1 MPPSGVPVNEAS
13 LALGLVG
20 ALALSAATRR
30 GGRAVAAS
38 PILRVPVDKLWTRP
52 QKMEETLQDIEAG
65 RLSYSKQ
72 EPALVSRL
80 DEPRGHFFVIDGHHR
95 IAEHILDGQGRVG
108 VLVDVHMPRIE
119 RTGGAYRRW
128 VEEKVPVAKAVRSWR
143 NESKFGRARLIA
155 QTIRSF
161 ANDEADMHVCYEEG
175 LCGDVADYVHFV
187 TLPHLG
193 LECWHEDQLGE
204 KLPQHTW
211 VRDPVTG
218 LHHDLGN
225 PEGVPQGRDLLYFAK
240 EESKWS
246 PGLDRRARFFAQPK
260 SVAEMGDE

>member
-1 MPPSGVPVNEAS
+1 MRGDL
-13 LALGLVG
+13 LALGVVG
-20 ALALSAATRR
+20 ALTLAGATRR

-65 RLSYSKQ
+65 RLSYSKH

-128 VEEKVPVAKAVRSWR
+128 VEEKVSVAKAVRSWR
-143 NESKFGRARLIA
+143 NEQRAKME
-155 QTIRSF
+155 T
-161 ANDEADMHVCYEEG
+161 E
-175 LCGDVADYVHFV
+175 
-187 TLPHLG
+187 
-193 LECWHEDQLGE
+193 
-204 KLPQHTW
+204 
-211 VRDPVTG
+211 
-218 LHHDLGN
+218 
-225 PEGVPQGRDLLYFAK
+225 
-240 EESKWS
+240 
-246 PGLDRRARFFAQPK
+246 
-260 SVAEMGDE
+260 